1 MSKKMLDPNSL
12 NMSGLS
18 IGEIYV
24 GKKASVSKTIEAA
37 DVYTYAGIIGDINP
51 VHVNEEYAKTTRFGN
66 SAWNVDSFIYIDN
79 SGYAYTRS

>member
-24 GKKASVSKTIEAA
+24 GKKASVSK
-37 DVYTYAGIIGDINP
+37 
-51 VHVNEEYAKTTRFGN
+51 RQRM
-66 SAWNVDSFIYIDN
+66 YILMQVL
-79 SGYAYTRS
+79 